1 MLRNWAGN
9 YTYRAATL
17 HAPETVDEV
26 RAIVR
31 EATNV
36 KVLGTRHSFNDV
48 ADTAAGGT
56 LVSLQRL
63 APVFELDA
71 ERGTVTIDGGT
82 TYGRLCRTL
91 AGTGLALH
99 NLASLPHI
107 SVAGACATATHGSG
121 DRNAN
126 LATAVHAMELV
137 TGDGELLVLD
147 RDEDGERFR
156 GAVVGLG
163 ALGVVTRLTLD
174 LQPAFDVRQDVFEGL
189 PLAALE
195 ASFDDLMSSAYSVSL
210 FTDWREPRIEQVWV
224 KHRVSDG
231 ATPARV
237 AALLGATPAT
247 VDRHPIGGLSAE
259 HCTAQL
265 GVPGPWHE
273 RLPHFRMDF
282 TPSSGAELQ
291 TDYFVPRAQ
300 AWDALTAIAALREHV
315 APLLQVAEVRTVA
328 ADDLWMSPCYER
340 DCVSFHFTWVADWHA
355 VRALLP
361 RIEAQLLPL
370 GARPHWGKLFTVAP
384 DEVRARYPK
393 LGDFRALARE
403 LDPDGKFRNPF
414 LDAYVY
420 GDA

>member
-1 MLRNWAGN
+1 MPERNWAGN
-9 YTYRAATL
+9 YTYRATTL
-17 HAPETVDEV
+17 RRPESVDELQTL
-26 RAIVR
+26 VR
-31 EATNV
+31 ESRRL

-48 ADTAAGGT
+48 ADSDPDGT
-56 LVSLQRL
+56 LVSLERL

-71 ERGTVTIDGGT
+71 ARRTVTIDGGA
-82 TYGRLCRTL
+82 TYGRLCRSL
-91 AGTGLALH
+91 AGTGFALH

-126 LATAVHAMELV
+126 LATAVRAMEIV
-137 TGDGELLVLD
+137 TGDGEIVALD
-147 RDEDGERFR
+147 RERDGERFR

-189 PLAALE
+189 PLDRLE
-195 ASFDDLMSSAYSVSL
+195 GRFDELTSSGYSVSL
-210 FTDWREPRIEQVWV
+210 FTGWREPRIDQVWV
-224 KHRVSDG
+224 KHRVADG
-231 ATPARV
+231 AIPARV
-237 AALLGATPAT
+237 AELLGAAAAT
-247 VDRHPIGGLSAE
+247 VERHPIAGLSAE

-300 AWDALTAIAALREHV
+300 AWQALTAIAALREHV
-315 APLLQVAEVRTVA
+315 APVLQVAEVRTVA

-340 DCVSFHFTWVADWHA
+340 DCVSFHYTGVDDWPA

-361 RIEAQLLPL
+361 QIEAPLAPL
-370 GARPHWGKLFTVAP
+370 GARPHWGKLFTMAP
-384 DEVRARYPK
+384 AEVQAHYAR
-393 LGDFRALARE
+393 LDDFRALARE
-403 LDPDGKFRNPF
+403 MDHAGKFVNPF
-414 LDAYVY
+414 LRTYI
-420 GDA
+420 GL